1 MKELVATS
9 LRDGVAVIVVDNPP
23 VNALGTELR
32 RQLHA
37 HLSACAADPEVSA
50 IVLTGTGRNFIAGAD
65 LAELSAQPTHP
76 SVATIIEALEATPK
90 TTIAAINGNALGGGL
105 EIAMACRHRVAV
117 ASARLG
123 LPEVRLGLIPG
134 AGGTQRLPRLVG
146 PLAALEMIVGHQ
158 VIGSDEAFG
167 VGLVDAVCLDDPVG
181 AAIRLASNTTS
192 QPKVSDRNERL
203 PADLAAFDDR
213 AAELLK
219 GARHD
224 RAAKAAYLS
233 VRDAIT
239 EPFDRALARERQR
252 FVELVDSP
260 ESRALRHLFLAERRA
275 TRTDP
280 TASVR
285 PVNLVG
291 VLGAGTMG
299 GGIAMAF
306 LNAGIPVAL
315 CDATEEGIAG
325 GVATIRRNYETSR
338 NRGSLSD
345 QQVAARL
352 ELLSTGVGTEPLSG
366 CDLIIE
372 AVYEDMALKK
382 RIFSELDRIAKPG
395 AILATNTSWLDIN
408 EIAAVTARPQDVVGM
423 HFFSPA
429 NVMKLL
435 EVVRCAASDPDVVA
449 TAMSVGKRIAKIPV
463 TVGVGYGFVG
473 NRMLQARNAEL
484 EQLMLEGAMPEQIDA
499 AFRNFGWP
507 MGPFQMTD
515 LAGLDVGWRNRK
527 AHGKVAPIA
536 DALSELGRFGQKTGK
551 GFYLYEGGSRSGK
564 PDPEVTELI
573 VRMASEAGV
582 AQRHVDADEIIE
594 RTHYPLVN
602 EGLRVLEEGIAR
614 DADDID
620 VVWVN
625 GYGFPAIKGGP
636 MHWAATVGWSRIAAR
651 LRAYGA
657 VRPLLHLTPVRMPA
671 PA

>member
-1 MKELVATS
+1 MKDLVTTS
-9 LRDGVAVIVVDNPP
+9 FRHGVAVVVVNNPP

-37 HLSACAADPEVSA
+37 HLSACAADPDVSA

-65 LAELSAQPTHP
+65 LAELSAQPALP
-76 SVATIIEALEATPK
+76 SVALIIELLEAIEKPTV
-90 TTIAAINGNALGGGL
+90 AAINGNALGGGL
-105 EIAMACRHRVAV
+105 EIAMACRRRVAV
-117 ASARLG
+117 DSARLG

-134 AGGTQRLPRLVG
+134 AGGTQRLPRLIG

-158 VIGSDEAFG
+158 IIGSDAAARL
-167 VGLVDAVCLDDPVG
+167 GLIDAVCLDDAVD
-181 AAIRLASNTTS
+181 AAIRLVSDATS
-192 QPKVSDRNERL
+192 QPKASDRTDRL
-203 PADLAAFDDR
+203 ATDLSAFDDR

-219 GARHD
+219 AARHN
-224 RAAKAAYLS
+224 RAANAAYLS
-233 VRDAIT
+233 VRDAVT
-239 EPFDRALARERQR
+239 EPFDRGLAQERQR
-252 FVELVDSP
+252 FVELVDSA

-275 TRTDP
+275 ARIDP
-280 TASVR
+280 TALVR
-285 PVNLVG
+285 PVNFVG
-291 VLGAGTMG
+291 ILGAGTMG

-306 LNAGIPVAL
+306 LNAGVAVVL
-315 CDATEEGIAG
+315 CDATEEGLARGLAI
-325 GVATIRRNYETSR
+325 IRRNYETSR
-338 NRGSLSD
+338 NRGGLSD

-352 ELLSTGVGTEPLSG
+352 ALLSTGIGTEPLSE

-382 RIFSELDRIAKPG
+382 RIFAELDRIAKPG

-408 EIAAVTARPQDVVGM
+408 EIAAVTQRQPDVLGM

-435 EVVRCAASDPDVVA
+435 EVVRCAASDSDVVA
-449 TAMSVGKRIAKIPV
+449 TAMSVGKRIGKTPV

-499 AFRNFGWP
+499 AFRDFGWP

-515 LAGLDVGWRNRK
+515 LAGLDIGWRNRK

-551 GFYLYEGGSRSGK
+551 GFYLYEGGSRTGK
-564 PDPEVTELI
+564 PDPEVTALI
-573 VRMASEAGV
+573 VDMASRAGT
-582 AQRHVDADEIIE
+582 AQRQIEAEEIIE

-614 DADDID
+614 NADDID
-620 VVWVN
+620 VIWTN

-636 MHWAATVGWSRIAAR
+636 MHWAESVGWSRIAAT
-651 LRAYGA
+651 LQAYSA
-657 VRPLLHLTPVRMPA
+657 VRPLIHLTPVRKLPV
-671 PA
+671 